1 MKGVSSMKG
10 PFLAQSQMIN
20 DLRYVGT
27 IFLSSMG
34 CIRLIFVVISGT
46 LSCLMKFVGM
56 LDPLLACVV

>member
-20 DLRYVGT
+20 DLRCVGT
-27 IFLSSMG
+27 IFLSFMG

-46 LSCLMKFVGM
+46 LSCLMKFAGM
-56 LDPLLACVV
+56 LDP